1 MTDVPNL
8 FDVMMSQSSG
18 GRGYD
23 IVGVPRTKGFS
34 GHVRSKSL

>member
-18 GRGYD
+18 GYGYD
-23 IVGVPRTKGFS
+23 IVGVPGARGFS
-34 GHVRSKSL
+34 GHVRSKSS